1 MSDFIAH
8 VKAELDTSEAEKK
21 LSNLTGKNYKV
32 NINTSDSAKSVDN
45 VNQSLQNTQKSANN
59 LGNALKKPFQIGSSA
74 ALAAKGMQLIN
85 TAAKNA
91 TDALKDY
98 DSAVKNL
105 RMATNESYDAV
116 SKMVVGYNEMG
127 KALGAT
133 TKEVTSSADAWL
145 RQGKTAE
152 ETNTLI
158 KDSMMLSKI
167 GQIDSASATEYL
179 TSAMKG
185 YGVEVQNVQGIVD
198 KLCAVDLVSA
208 TDAAGLAEAMSRTAV
223 TADMAGVSMDR
234 LLGYL
239 ATVGEATQKSMSS
252 IGESFKTIFTR
263 MSDIK
268 SDKLELIDE
277 DGTKE
282 TLSDVELTLKNV
294 GIDLRETVNEYN
306 NYGDVLDNLASKW
319 DSLSEV
325 QQNALAKAFA
335 GTRQQEN
342 FRVLMENYDVA
353 RQYMETAANSAGTA
367 EEKFGA
373 YLDSIEAKTK
383 TLQASFE
390 SLAVNSFSPE
400 IFGDIIDA
408 STAVIEFLDKT
419 NLLKGS
425 LAGLATAGAIKGF
438 TTIATGIK
446 NASIQMNNFNTA
458 LKMAKSTNLA
468 TDEFQKLTALTQN
481 LSQSQ
486 LKAVVSCKALS
497 TEQRTA
503 ILMSTGMSQ
512 AEAQAALASMGLA
525 TAEGSAT
532 AATFSLSGAF
542 KGLWATLI
550 ANPMIL
556 VIAGVT
562 AAVSAYSS
570 YKQKIEEAR
579 QAQLEAGNSAIE
591 SADNI
596 RKLYA
601 AYDEASTAYAN
612 NSGSKEDLESATE
625 SLLSALG
632 VEQSQIEA
640 LKEEYGSLD
649 EAINQ
654 VTYDSLKENLSDMT
668 AGYKAAQ
675 EEMMQ
680 AAADSMGFFS
690 GSDITVSTHGT
701 GKKFAEV
708 LQAAGY
714 LEKNLPKWSTSLS
727 TGINDYGSIDDL
739 IAGYQKLIEMR
750 DTLEQGVT
758 DGLYTRDELS
768 SSDVYGDINDKINA
782 VKSQYEDVLD
792 YVQKINETAAQL
804 QFMDTI
810 KESGMPKTAKEFDQL
825 KESMIKTA
833 EESGNFVGSQ
843 QDIEDAVTNTLA
855 SIPELE
861 EFYNAT
867 ADAATDASDI
877 VALANERITESVEN
891 ASDSA
896 TKLIEG
902 ISNVTDILN
911 GQQNGKSISIASFN
925 SDDMRDYQSALEYVN
940 GTMQLN
946 SEKVKEIAQAKADEQ
961 VAINN
966 TNKALEQA
974 KYLEN
979 AKQIE
984 QYRQKLRDAN
994 FAEGESQQ
1002 SVQASIDALLAE
1014 NSAIADTCKQY
1025 DLLSTS
1031 IQEAVG
1037 AYQNWLNAQSGS
1049 DYGDMASDAV
1059 SAIQRIRDTYDSNSD
1074 VYGDF
1079 GSKKFEA
1086 AIDFIVPDS
1095 VDGDD
1100 LSAIE
1105 SYMSDFKQ
1113 YLKFDDNGAVDGLD
1127 IDKFLENS
1135 VNAGLMKYSEDDGF
1149 QVLGGKK
1156 MEDFAEGLNM
1166 SSGMVQAFFDELQL
1180 KGADFD
1186 WGDEAVKTIG
1196 DLAVEANEAAESL
1209 RQVDGN
1215 SNLKIK
1221 MDVSDLSTTEE
1232 QISALDATIAEMD
1245 AVKARPDVDASSIE
1259 NANSVIQY
1267 CLTQKQLLSQPDVMR
1282 VDTSQVEGEISNAI
1296 SLLQQFQ
1303 TATNDLEIK
1312 QKVGAD
1318 TTEAESKVNSLASE
1332 IEGISPDIKAKLDI
1346 DSTSVDS
1353 IKSSIAGLSAE
1364 TINVKANVDAS
1375 AIEGYNPDSKKCDV
1389 IYDPKTDALPES
1401 FDAINRDVNYVP
1413 HTGSL
1418 PESFTT
1424 LTRYVNYVKTGA
1436 VDVNGTAHV
1445 SGTAKAGGDWGTAP
1459 GGKTLVGELGR
1470 EIVVDPHTGRWYT
1483 VGDNGAEFRD
1493 IPAGAIVFNHVQ
1505 SESLLEN
1512 GYVAGRAAALVRG
1525 TALVTGGYKPY
1536 KPSSSPS
1543 TKKSSSKSSSSS
1555 GGSSSSRSSSRSSS
1569 GSSSSKSSSSSSSSS
1584 SEKDF
1589 EETFDWIEIA
1599 IKRISEAID
1608 RVKVKAESAFKT
1620 LAKRNSAAADEISL
1634 ITQQINTQ
1642 NQAYTRYMQQANSV
1656 GLSSDW
1662 MDKVKNGT
1670 IDISTITDEDLSD
1683 KIKDFQDF
1691 YEKAIEAKDA
1701 VADLHEEIAK
1711 LYQDRF
1717 ENISNKYEGDL
1728 ALLEHLSNTY
1738 KTGMDVLQ
1746 AEGYKGSKVYYTA
1759 LQKAEQESI
1768 ATLKEELKSLISAY
1782 SEAMASGE
1790 IESGSSAWYDMQKAI
1805 NGVKESIQDAELSL
1819 LQYQKSM
1826 RELDWEYF
1834 DYMENRIS
1842 NITDEADFLI
1852 DLMANGKLFD
1862 DKGQMT
1868 DTGMATMGLHG
1879 QNYNV
1884 DMAQA
1889 DQYAKAIK
1897 ELNAEIAKDPYNT
1910 DLIERRQELL
1920 ELQRKSILAAEDEKQ
1935 AMIDLVKD
1943 GIEAQLD
1950 SLKDLIDAYTDSLDS
1965 AKDLYD
1971 YQKKVKEQSDEI
1983 ASLQK
1988 QLSAYAGD
1996 NSEETKATIQKIQVD
2011 LSKAMEELQETEYD
2025 RYITDQKKLL
2035 DDLYNEYELSLN
2047 ARLDNVDAFLS
2058 DMIDS
2063 INANSSSISDTIQQ
2077 ECANVGYTLSET
2089 MNSIWTNDGGAFTV
2103 ISKYGDRFLTQNTS
2117 TLNAILGIK
2126 AYTDALIA
2134 KADAE
2139 AKAKA
2144 EATKKQTEA
2153 SKPASQPSKPSNN
2166 TPSTPSKPART
2177 DKDYY
2182 GVALAIWNGNY
2193 GWGTGNTRV
2202 SRLQAKGFDANRVQ
2216 SIVNQMGREGYVR
2229 SGAWVGRYQGIR
2241 DLSPYHYNKYAVGLK
2256 NAPKAETAWVNE
2268 LGNESIVKPSENAI
2282 VTHIAKGD
2290 SVLTADATRNIW
2302 DMASDP
2308 SDFISNQMLNAMP
2321 ASENIGFNV
2330 TNHTL
2335 ENMNINLPSVYN
2347 YEEFANRLVRD
2358 NKFRDFVA
2366 YMPSK
2371 RYSKTNHGS
2380 NRNGGHLAV
2389 HSGIAKT
2396 HPKW

>member
-21 LSNLTGKNYKV
+21 LNNLTGKNYKV
-32 NINTSDSAKSVDN
+32 NINTGDSAKSVDN
-45 VNQSLQNTQKSANN
+45 VNQSLQNTQRSANN
-59 LGNALKKPFQIGSSA
+59 LGNALKKPFQVGSSA
-74 ALAAKGMQLIN
+74 ALAAKGIQLIN
-85 TAAKNA
+85 TAARNA
-91 TDALKDY
+91 TDAIKDV
-98 DSAVKNL
+98 DSAITDL
-105 RMATNESYDAV
+105 RMATNESYDTV
-116 SKMVVGYNEMG
+116 SKMVSGYNDMG

-145 RQGKTAE
+145 RQGKTAQ

-306 NYGDVLDNLASKW
+306 DYGDVLDNLASKW

-400 IFGDIIDA
+400 MFGDIVDA
-408 STAVIEFLDKT
+408 SSALIEFLDKT

-425 LAGLATAGAIKGF
+425 LAGLATAGAIRGF

-446 NASIQMNNFNTA
+446 NASIQMNNFNAA

-468 TDEFQKLTALTQN
+468 TDEFQKLTTLTQN

-486 LKAVVSCKALS
+486 LKAVVSCKTLS

-542 KGLWATLI
+542 KGLWATLM
-550 ANPMIL
+550 ANPLIL

-570 YKQKIEEAR
+570 YKQKVEEAR

-591 SADNI
+591 SADNV
-596 RKLYA
+596 RKLYT
-601 AYDEASTAYAN
+601 AYNEANTAYAN
-612 NSGSKEDLESATE
+612 NSGSKADLESATE

-632 VEQSQIEA
+632 VEQSQIES

-654 VTYDSLKENLSDMT
+654 VTYDSLKDNLSDMT

-810 KESGMPKTAKEFDQL
+810 KESGMPKTAKEFDRL

-891 ASDSA
+891 AADST

-902 ISNVTDILN
+902 ISNVTDIIN

-946 SEKVKEIAQAKADEQ
+946 AERVKEIAQAKADEQ

-1037 AYQNWLNAQSGS
+1037 SYQNWLNAQSGS
-1049 DYGDMASDAV
+1049 DYGDMANDAV

-1074 VYGDF
+1074 IFGDF

-1113 YLKFDDNGAVDGLD
+1113 YLKFDDNGAVDGLN

-1512 GYVAGRAAALVRG
+1512 GYVAGRAAALVSG

-1555 GGSSSSRSSSRSSS
+1555 SGSSSSRSSSRSSNR
-1569 GSSSSKSSSSSSSSS
+1569 SSSSKSSSSSSSSS

-1608 RVKVKAESAFKT
+1608 RVKVKAESTFKT
-1620 LAKRNSAAADEISL
+1620 LTKRNSAAADEISL

-1805 NGVKESIQDAELSL
+1805 NDVKESIQDAELSL
-1819 LQYQKSM
+1819 LQYQKTM

-1834 DYMENRIS
+1834 DYMEDRIS

-2089 MNSIWTNDGGAFTV
+2089 MSSIWTNDGGAFTV
-2103 ISKYGDRFLTQNTS
+2103 ISKYGDQFLTQNTS

-2241 DLSPYHYNKYAVGLK
+2241 DLSPYHYNRYAVGLK
-2256 NAPKAETAWVNE
+2256 NAPKAENAWVNE
-2268 LGNESIVKPSENAI
+2268 LGSESIVKPSENAI

-2308 SDFISNQMLNAMP
+2308 SDFISKNLFSNGILSGIEP
-2321 ASENIGFNV
+2321 YVNV
-2330 TNHTL
+2330 DNSKI
-2335 ENMNINLPSVYN
+2335 EKVEFILPNVQN
-2347 YEEFANRLVRD
+2347 YEDIMNRAKKDQKFEGMIQAMTVRRLTGGSALAHH
-2358 NKFRDFVA
+2358 K
-2366 YMPSK
+2366 
-2371 RYSKTNHGS
+2371 YS
-2380 NRNGGHLAV
+2380 
-2389 HSGIAKT
+2389 
-2396 HPKW
+2396 W

>member
-21 LSNLTGKNYKV
+21 LNNLTGKNYKV
-32 NINTSDSAKSVDN
+32 NINTGDSAKSVDN
-45 VNQSLQNTQKSANN
+45 VNQSLQNTQRSANN
-59 LGNALKKPFQIGSSA
+59 LGNALKKPFQVGSSA
-74 ALAAKGMQLIN
+74 ALAAKGIQLIN
-85 TAAKNA
+85 TAARNA
-91 TDALKDY
+91 TDAIKDV
-98 DSAVKNL
+98 DSAITDL
-105 RMATNESYDAV
+105 RMATNESYDTV
-116 SKMVVGYNEMG
+116 SKMVSGYNDMG

-145 RQGKTAE
+145 RQGKTAQ

-306 NYGDVLDNLASKW
+306 DYGDVLDNLASKW

-400 IFGDIIDA
+400 MFGDIVDA
-408 STAVIEFLDKT
+408 SSALIEFLDKT

-425 LAGLATAGAIKGF
+425 LAGLATAGAIRGF

-446 NASIQMNNFNTA
+446 NASIQMNNFNAA

-468 TDEFQKLTALTQN
+468 TDEFQKLTTLTQN

-542 KGLWATLI
+542 KGLWATLM
-550 ANPMIL
+550 ANPLIL

-570 YKQKIEEAR
+570 YKQKVEEAR

-591 SADNI
+591 SADNV
-596 RKLYA
+596 RKLYT
-601 AYDEASTAYAN
+601 AYNEANTAYAN
-612 NSGSKEDLESATE
+612 NSGSKADLESATE

-632 VEQSQIEA
+632 VEQSQIES

-654 VTYDSLKENLSDMT
+654 VTYDSLKDNLSDMT

-690 GSDITVSTHGT
+690 GSDITVSTHGE

-714 LEKNLPKWSTSLS
+714 LEKNLPKWSTSLY

-739 IAGYQKLIEMR
+739 IAGYEKLIEMR
-750 DTLEQGVT
+750 DTLEKGVT
-758 DGLYTRDELS
+758 DGLFTRDELTNS
-768 SSDVYGDINDKINA
+768 GVYGDINDKINA

-792 YVQKINETAAQL
+792 YIKQINETAAQL

-810 KESGMPKTAKEFDQL
+810 KETGMPKTAKEFDQL
-825 KESMIKTA
+825 KASMKKTA
-833 EESGNFVGSQ
+833 KESGNFVGSQ
-843 QDIEDAVTNTLA
+843 QDIEDAITNTLA
-855 SIPELE
+855 SVPELE
-861 EFYNAT
+861 DFYNAS

-877 VALANERITESVEN
+877 ITLANERITESAEN

-911 GQQNGKSISIASFN
+911 SQQNGKSISIADFN
-925 SDDMRDYQSALEYVN
+925 SDELKDYQSALEYVN

-1037 AYQNWLNAQSGS
+1037 SYQNWLNAQNGS
-1049 DYGDMASDAV
+1049 DYGDMANDAV

-1074 VYGDF
+1074 VFGDF

-1113 YLKFDDNGAVDGLD
+1113 YLKFDDNGAVDGLN

-1512 GYVAGRAAALVRG
+1512 GYVAGRAAALVSG

-1555 GGSSSSRSSSRSSS
+1555 SGSSSSRSSS

-1711 LYQDRF
+1711 LYQDKF
-1717 ENISNKYEGDL
+1717 DNTTNKYEGDL

-1738 KTGMDVLQ
+1738 NKGLDVLQ
-1746 AEGYKGSKVYYTA
+1746 AKGYKSSKVYYKA
-1759 LQKAEQESI
+1759 LEQAETESI
-1768 ATLKEELKSLISAY
+1768 SILKSELKAQIEAY
-1782 SEAMASGE
+1782 SEAMNSGE
-1790 IESGSSAWYDMQKAI
+1790 IEKGSSAWYDMQKAI
-1805 NGVKESIQDAELSL
+1805 NSTKESIQDAELSL
-1819 LQYQKSM
+1819 LQYEKTM

-1834 DYMENRIS
+1834 DYMEDRIS

-1950 SLKDLIDAYTDSLDS
+1950 SLKDLMDAYTDSLDS

-2011 LSKAMEELQETEYD
+2011 LSKAMEELQETEYEQ
-2025 RYITDQKKLL
+2025 YISDQKKLL
-2035 DDLYNEYELSLN
+2035 DELYTEYETILN
-2047 ARLDNVDAFLS
+2047 ARLDDVDALIS
-2058 DMIDS
+2058 DMIDT
-2063 INANSSSISDTIQQ
+2063 INANSSSIGDTIQQ
-2077 ECANVGYTLSET
+2077 ECANVGYTLTES
-2089 MNSIWTNDGGAFTV
+2089 MNSIWTNEGGAFTV
-2103 ISKYGDRFLTQNTS
+2103 ISKYGEQFLSQNTS

-2139 AKAKA
+2139 AKAKE

-2216 SIVNQMGREGYVR
+2216 SIVNQMGREGYVH

-2256 NAPKAETAWVNE
+2256 NAPKAENAWVNE
-2268 LGNESIVKPSENAI
+2268 LGSESIVKPSENAI

-2290 SVLTADATRNIW
+2290 SVLDAEATRNIW

-2308 SDFISNQMLNAMP
+2308 SEFINSHMLDAVPISEKVGFNISNHN
-2321 ASENIGFNV
+2321 
-2330 TNHTL
+2330 L
-2335 ENMNINLPSVYN
+2335 ENMNINLPNVMN
-2347 YEEFANRLVRD
+2347 YEDFANRLVRD
-2358 NKFRDFVA
+2358 KKFRDFVS

-2371 RYSKTNHGS
+2371 RYGTTSQGSLIIRSGLAKTN
-2380 NRNGGHLAV
+2380 
-2389 HSGIAKT
+2389 
-2396 HPKW
+2396 PKW

>member
-1 MSDFIAH
+1 MTAMDF
-8 VKAELDTSEAEKK
+8 SE
-21 LSNLTGKNYKV
+21 
-32 NINTSDSAKSVDN
+32 
-45 VNQSLQNTQKSANN
+45 
-59 LGNALKKPFQIGSSA
+59 IGSSLSQFSAEAIAAGASMASLSAEQTAA
-74 ALAAKGMQLIN
+74 ALAAAGYSSIE
-85 TAAKNA
+85 TAAAMATAGYDAATVAAALSTQGLTTEQIAGAMSATQFTASQIAAALAAQGVGESAIIAALEATGLSSAEAAAAVTAGTMAAANGTAAVATAGLAASLKAAAAGLATFLLTNPVGWAILAAGAIFGVVKVVDALTESFDEACDKASEARSTYETALNDVKDVESKQDSLRSKVEELATEHGVTFTDEDTIQDIINKLKELNLSA
-91 TDALKDY
+91 TDAQSLSALETTNAQLSSQLAIKQKIAEY
-98 DSAVKNL
+98 DQQEAAKAANNVLNKN
-105 RMATNESYDAV
+105 RTWGTGEYDVDMYSGTSYE
-116 SKMVVGYNEMG
+116 KMQSGTIV
-127 KALGAT
+127 
-133 TKEVTSSADAWL
+133 D
-145 RQGKTAE
+145 
-152 ETNTLI
+152 ET
-158 KDSMMLSKI
+158 LSKRERLTSVE
-167 GQIDSASATEYL
+167 QQLTDYYKQQQDLIDSGQDKTSKWYQSATEYEKVTGNIKDLEKERDSL
-179 TSAMKG
+179 T
-185 YGVEVQNVQGIVD
+185 
-198 KLCAVDLVSA
+198 
-208 TDAAGLAEAMSRTAV
+208 
-223 TADMAGVSMDR
+223 
-234 LLGYL
+234 
-239 ATVGEATQKSMSS
+239 
-252 IGESFKTIFTR
+252 
-263 MSDIK
+263 SDIK
-268 SDKLELIDE
+268 
-277 DGTKE
+277 
-282 TLSDVELTLKNV
+282 
-294 GIDLRETVNEYN
+294 
-306 NYGDVLDNLASKW
+306 DNLS
-319 DSLSEV
+319 
-325 QQNALAKAFA
+325 
-335 GTRQQEN
+335 
-342 FRVLMENYDVA
+342 
-353 RQYMETAANSAGTA
+353 
-367 EEKFGA
+367 
-373 YLDSIEAKTK
+373 
-383 TLQASFE
+383 
-390 SLAVNSFSPE
+390 
-400 IFGDIIDA
+400 
-408 STAVIEFLDKT
+408 VI
-419 NLLKGS
+419 S
-425 LAGLATAGAIKGF
+425 
-438 TTIATGIK
+438 
-446 NASIQMNNFNTA
+446 
-458 LKMAKSTNLA
+458 
-468 TDEFQKLTALTQN
+468 
-481 LSQSQ
+481 
-486 LKAVVSCKALS
+486 
-497 TEQRTA
+497 
-503 ILMSTGMSQ
+503 
-512 AEAQAALASMGLA
+512 
-525 TAEGSAT
+525 
-532 AATFSLSGAF
+532 
-542 KGLWATLI
+542 
-550 ANPMIL
+550 
-556 VIAGVT
+556 
-562 AAVSAYSS
+562 
-570 YKQKIEEAR
+570 
-579 QAQLEAGNSAIE
+579 
-591 SADNI
+591 DN
-596 RKLYA
+596 
-601 AYDEASTAYAN
+601 
-612 NSGSKEDLESATE
+612 
-625 SLLSALG
+625 
-632 VEQSQIEA
+632 
-640 LKEEYGSLD
+640 
-649 EAINQ
+649 
-654 VTYDSLKENLSDMT
+654 YDSLLNENGEALPGFEEEKEKIDSLYDSVLDASDANQQLS
-668 AGYKAAQ
+668 
-675 EEMMQ
+675 ESESE
-680 AAADSMGFFS
+680 AADSAKKV
-690 GSDITVSTHGT
+690 SDIYS
-701 GKKFAEV
+701 
-708 LQAAGY
+708 QA
-714 LEKNLPKWSTSLS
+714 S
-727 TGINDYGSIDDL
+727 
-739 IAGYQKLIEMR
+739 
-750 DTLEQGVT
+750 
-758 DGLYTRDELS
+758 
-768 SSDVYGDINDKINA
+768 
-782 VKSQYEDVLD
+782 
-792 YVQKINETAAQL
+792 
-804 QFMDTI
+804 
-810 KESGMPKTAKEFDQL
+810 
-825 KESMIKTA
+825 
-833 EESGNFVGSQ
+833 
-843 QDIEDAVTNTLA
+843 A
-855 SIPELE
+855 SITQ
-861 EFYNAT
+861 T
-867 ADAATDASDI
+867 ADAAMTASQ
-877 VALANERITESVEN
+877 T
-891 ASDSA
+891 
-896 TKLIEG
+896 LISG
-902 ISNVTDILN
+902 ISAAQEAIA
-911 GQQNGKSISIASFN
+911 GQQNGKSISLADFN
-925 SDDMRDYQSALEYVN
+925 SDELKDYQGALEYVN

-946 SEKVKEIAQAKADEQ
+946 AEKVREIAKAKADEQ

-966 TNKALEQA
+966 SNKALEQA

-979 AKQIE
+979 AKEIE
-984 QYRQKLRDAN
+984 QLRASLASASDSEKASIQ
-994 FAEGESQQ
+994 E
-1002 SVQASIDALLAE
+1002 SIDALLAE

-1037 AYQNWLNAQSGS
+1037 SYQNWLNAQGGS
-1049 DYGDMASDAV
+1049 DYGDMANDAV

-1074 VYGDF
+1074 VFGDF

-1113 YLKFDDNGAVDGLD
+1113 YLKFDDNGAVDGLN

-1512 GYVAGRAAALVRG
+1512 GYVAGRAAALVSG

-1555 GGSSSSRSSSRSSS
+1555 SGSSSSRSSSRSSS

-1711 LYQDRF
+1711 LYADRF
-1717 ENISNKYEGDL
+1717 SNISTDFDNQL
-1728 ALLEHLSNTY
+1728 ALVQHLTDTYNTGLDTLEAKGL
-1738 KTGMDVLQ
+1738 
-1746 AEGYKGSKVYYTA
+1746 KGSKVYYQA
-1759 LQKAEQESI
+1759 LQKAEKENQAILQKELVDLTESFNQ
-1768 ATLKEELKSLISAY
+1768 
-1782 SEAMASGE
+1782 AMASGE
-1790 IESGSSAWYDMQKAI
+1790 IEKGSEQWYEMQKSI
-1805 NGVKESIQDAELSL
+1805 NDVKEAIDESNLSL
-1819 LQYQKSM
+1819 LEYQKTM

-1834 DYMENRIS
+1834 DYMEDRIS

-1868 DTGMATMGLHG
+1868 DTGMAAMGLHG

-2103 ISKYGDRFLTQNTS
+2103 ISKYGDQFLTQNTS

-2256 NAPKAETAWVNE
+2256 NAPKAENAWVNE
-2268 LGNESIVKPSENAI
+2268 LGSESIVKPSENAI

-2308 SDFISNQMLNAMP
+2308 SGFISGNLFNNGILSGLEPYMRVNNN
-2321 ASENIGFNV
+2321 SIGEVTFNLPNV
-2330 TNHTL
+2330 T
-2335 ENMNINLPSVYN
+2335 N
-2347 YEEFANRLVRD
+2347 YEEFMNRAKKDEKFEDMIQAMTIGVVAGKSTLAK
-2358 NKFRDFVA
+2358 NK
-2366 YMPSK
+2366 Y
-2371 RYSKTNHGS
+2371 
-2380 NRNGGHLAV
+2380 
-2389 HSGIAKT
+2389 
-2396 HPKW
+2396 KW

>member
-98 DSAVKNL
+98 DSAVKDL

-116 SKMVVGYNEMG
+116 SKMVAGYNEMG

-133 TKEVTSSADAWL
+133 TTEITSSADAWL

-179 TSAMKG
+179 TASMKG

-239 ATVGEATQKSMSS
+239 ATVGETTQKSMSS

-353 RQYMETAANSAGTA
+353 RQYMETSANSAGTA

-408 STAVIEFLDKT
+408 STAVMEFLDKT

-468 TDEFQKLTALTQN
+468 TDEIQKLTALTQN

-542 KGLWATLI
+542 KGLWATLM

-690 GSDITVSTHGT
+690 GSDITVPTHGT

-739 IAGYQKLIEMR
+739 IDGYQKLIEMR

-768 SSDVYGDINDKINA
+768 SSDVYGDINNKINA

-810 KESGMPKTAKEFDQL
+810 KESGMPETAKEFDQL
-825 KESMIKTA
+825 KKSMIKTA

-867 ADAATDASDI
+867 SDAATDASDI

-891 ASDSA
+891 AADSA

-902 ISNVTDILN
+902 ISNVTDIIN

-1025 DLLSTS
+1025 DLLSSS

-1037 AYQNWLNAQSGS
+1037 SYQNWLNAQSGS
-1049 DYGDMASDAV
+1049 DYGDMANDAV

-1074 VYGDF
+1074 VFGDF

-1113 YLKFDDNGAVDGLD
+1113 YLKFDDNGAVDGLN

-1156 MEDFAEGLNM
+1156 MEDFAKGLNM

-1512 GYVAGRAAALVRG
+1512 GYVAGRAAALVSG

-1555 GGSSSSRSSSRSSS
+1555 SGSSSSRSSSRSSS

-1620 LAKRNSAAADEISL
+1620 LTKRNSAAADEISL

-1701 VADLHEEIAK
+1701 VAYLHEEIAK

-1746 AEGYKGSKVYYTA
+1746 VEGYKGSKVYYTA

-1768 ATLKEELKSLISAY
+1768 TTLKEELKSLISAY

-1819 LQYQKSM
+1819 LQYEKSM

-1834 DYMENRIS
+1834 DYMEDRIS

-1950 SLKDLIDAYTDSLDS
+1950 SLKDLMDAYTDSLDS

-2077 ECANVGYTLSET
+2077 ECANVGYTLSEA

-2103 ISKYGDRFLTQNTS
+2103 ISKYGDQFLTQNTS

-2166 TPSTPSKPART
+2166 TPSAPSKPART

-2202 SRLQAKGFDANRVQ
+2202 SRLKAKGFDANRVQ
-2216 SIVNQMGREGYVR
+2216 NIVNQMGREGYVH

-2256 NAPKAETAWVNE
+2256 NAPKAENAWVNE
-2268 LGNESIVKPSENAI
+2268 LGSESIVKPSENAI

-2308 SDFISNQMLNAMP
+2308 SDFISKNLFSNGILSGIEP
-2321 ASENIGFNV
+2321 YVNV
-2330 TNHTL
+2330 DNSKI
-2335 ENMNINLPSVYN
+2335 EKVEFILPNVQN
-2347 YEEFANRLVRD
+2347 YEDIMNRAKKDRKFEGMIQAMTVRRLTGGSALAHH
-2358 NKFRDFVA
+2358 K
-2366 YMPSK
+2366 
-2371 RYSKTNHGS
+2371 YS
-2380 NRNGGHLAV
+2380 
-2389 HSGIAKT
+2389 
-2396 HPKW
+2396 W

>member
-1 MSDFIAH
+1 MFTTI
-8 VKAELDTSEAEKK
+8 DTQ
-21 LSNLTGKNYKV
+21 LTGITNKVGVFGKSLNNIFRDFQSGQGFKNSLFGKGMTSNDIGYITDFMKQIEAGV
-32 NINTSDSAKSVDN
+32 PTGQAWAATMKNASVAGKQMAVQVKSGAVSLEQLQTSANTSKAAMIGLRVATVALNMALSMGIAFAIQAAVTG
-45 VNQSLQNTQKSANN
+45 LNN
-59 LGNALKKPFQIGSSA
+59 FVH
-74 ALAAKGMQLIN
+74 
-85 TAAKNA
+85 AAKNA
-91 TDALKDY
+91 SEAADDLSQKSREHITELEDEKNSIEELIQKYVELKNSDTQDSSTRSEIAEIQSSITSLVGEQAGNLDLVNGKLDTELGKLKDIQSQIAKDNLQDAVANY
-98 DSAVKNL
+98 KNAKESSKSAIGEDSYLMFDGYAYTGKREKNLEKILEDAGYGGNVQSGGIFGNTLFVMDEFDNDYKKLENAAEKAKYLKGMIDTIENSGENYADSSLYAGLKDQYNAYMEYVDNQHEAASKLLEFAADYLQYDDKLSAMTVDSADSLEKYRDTMVDSIMDLPQLEAAIADGSIDKDFVQSYVDTWLSTIDKYSDYYNEL
-105 RMATNESYDAV
+105 ENES
-116 SKMVVGYNEMG
+116 S
-127 KALGAT
+127 
-133 TKEVTSSADAWL
+133 
-145 RQGKTAE
+145 
-152 ETNTLI
+152 
-158 KDSMMLSKI
+158 
-167 GQIDSASATEYL
+167 
-179 TSAMKG
+179 
-185 YGVEVQNVQGIVD
+185 
-198 KLCAVDLVSA
+198 
-208 TDAAGLAEAMSRTAV
+208 
-223 TADMAGVSMDR
+223 
-234 LLGYL
+234 
-239 ATVGEATQKSMSS
+239 
-252 IGESFKTIFTR
+252 
-263 MSDIK
+263 
-268 SDKLELIDE
+268 
-277 DGTKE
+277 
-282 TLSDVELTLKNV
+282 
-294 GIDLRETVNEYN
+294 
-306 NYGDVLDNLASKW
+306 
-319 DSLSEV
+319 
-325 QQNALAKAFA
+325 
-335 GTRQQEN
+335 
-342 FRVLMENYDVA
+342 
-353 RQYMETAANSAGTA
+353 TAA
-367 EEKFGA
+367 
-373 YLDSIEAKTK
+373 SI
-383 TLQASFE
+383 
-390 SLAVNSFSPE
+390 
-400 IFGDIIDA
+400 
-408 STAVIEFLDKT
+408 
-419 NLLKGS
+419 
-425 LAGLATAGAIKGF
+425 
-438 TTIATGIK
+438 
-446 NASIQMNNFNTA
+446 
-458 LKMAKSTNLA
+458 
-468 TDEFQKLTALTQN
+468 
-481 LSQSQ
+481 
-486 LKAVVSCKALS
+486 
-497 TEQRTA
+497 
-503 ILMSTGMSQ
+503 
-512 AEAQAALASMGLA
+512 
-525 TAEGSAT
+525 
-532 AATFSLSGAF
+532 
-542 KGLWATLI
+542 
-550 ANPMIL
+550 
-556 VIAGVT
+556 
-562 AAVSAYSS
+562 
-570 YKQKIEEAR
+570 IEEA
-579 QAQLEAGNSAIE
+579 NS
-591 SADNI
+591 
-596 RKLYA
+596 
-601 AYDEASTAYAN
+601 
-612 NSGSKEDLESATE
+612 
-625 SLLSALG
+625 
-632 VEQSQIEA
+632 
-640 LKEEYGSLD
+640 
-649 EAINQ
+649 
-654 VTYDSLKENLSDMT
+654 
-668 AGYKAAQ
+668 
-675 EEMMQ
+675 
-680 AAADSMGFFS
+680 
-690 GSDITVSTHGT
+690 
-701 GKKFAEV
+701 
-708 LQAAGY
+708 
-714 LEKNLPKWSTSLS
+714 
-727 TGINDYGSIDDL
+727 
-739 IAGYQKLIEMR
+739 
-750 DTLEQGVT
+750 
-758 DGLYTRDELS
+758 
-768 SSDVYGDINDKINA
+768 
-782 VKSQYEDVLD
+782 
-792 YVQKINETAAQL
+792 
-804 QFMDTI
+804 
-810 KESGMPKTAKEFDQL
+810 
-825 KESMIKTA
+825 
-833 EESGNFVGSQ
+833 
-843 QDIEDAVTNTLA
+843 
-855 SIPELE
+855 
-861 EFYNAT
+861 
-867 ADAATDASDI
+867 
-877 VALANERITESVEN
+877 RITESITQ
-891 ASDSA
+891 ASETTTNLISGITSA
-896 TKLIEG
+896 QSALSGQK
-902 ISNVTDILN
+902 N
-911 GQQNGKSISIASFN
+911 GQSISIADFN
-925 SDDMRDYQSALEYVN
+925 SDELKDYQSALEYVN

-1002 SVQASIDALLAE
+1002 SVQASIDALLTE

-1113 YLKFDDNGAVDGLD
+1113 YLKFDDNGTVDGLD

-1186 WGDEAVKTIG
+1186 WGDEAVKTMG

-1209 RQVDGN
+1209 RSVDQFKD
-1215 SNLKIK
+1215 LKIK
-1221 MDVSDLSTTEE
+1221 TDVSDLSTTEE
-1232 QISALDATIAEMD
+1232 QVSALDATIAEMEK
-1245 AVKARPDVDASSIE
+1245 VKSINLDDSSVE

-1267 CLTQKQLLSQPDVMR
+1267 CLSQKQLLTQPDVMR
-1282 VDTSQVEGEISNAI
+1282 VDTSQVEGDIGKAL
-1296 SLLQQFQ
+1296 SLLQEFQ
-1303 TATNDLEIK
+1303 NAQNDLEIK
-1312 QKVGAD
+1312 AAVGAD
-1318 TTEAESKVNSLASE
+1318 TSEAESKVNSLAEE
-1332 IEGISPDIKAKLDI
+1332 IQGMSSTYISCGLEI
-1346 DSTSVDS
+1346 DTTSVES
-1353 IKSSIAGLSAE
+1353 IQSSIPELTAEMIVNAGVDDSA
-1364 TINVKANVDAS
+1364 VA
-1375 AIEGYNPDSKKCDV
+1375 GYNPDSKTCDV

-1413 HTGSL
+1413 HTGNL

-1512 GYVAGRAAALVRG
+1512 GYVAGRAAALVSG

-1555 GGSSSSRSSSRSSS
+1555 SGSSSSRSSS

-1711 LYQDRF
+1711 LYADRF
-1717 ENISNKYEGDL
+1717 SNISTDFDNQL
-1728 ALLEHLSNTY
+1728 ALVQHLTDTYNTGLDTLEAKGL
-1738 KTGMDVLQ
+1738 
-1746 AEGYKGSKVYYTA
+1746 KGSKVYYQA
-1759 LQKAEQESI
+1759 LQKAEKENQAILQKELVDLTESFNQ
-1768 ATLKEELKSLISAY
+1768 
-1782 SEAMASGE
+1782 AMASGE
-1790 IESGSSAWYDMQKAI
+1790 IEKGSEQWYEMQKSI
-1805 NGVKESIQDAELSL
+1805 NDVKEAIDESNLSL
-1819 LQYQKSM
+1819 LEYQKTM

-1834 DYMENRIS
+1834 DYMEDRIS

-2103 ISKYGDRFLTQNTS
+2103 ISKYGDQFLTQNTS

-2256 NAPKAETAWVNE
+2256 NAAKAENAWVNE
-2268 LGNESIVKPSENAI
+2268 LGSESIVKPSENAI

-2308 SDFISNQMLNAMP
+2308 SGFISGNLFNNGILSGLEPYMRVNNN
-2321 ASENIGFNV
+2321 SIGEVTFNLPNV
-2330 TNHTL
+2330 T
-2335 ENMNINLPSVYN
+2335 N
-2347 YEEFANRLVRD
+2347 YEEFMNRAKKDEKFEDMIQAMTIGIVAGKSTLAK
-2358 NKFRDFVA
+2358 NK
-2366 YMPSK
+2366 Y
-2371 RYSKTNHGS
+2371 
-2380 NRNGGHLAV
+2380 
-2389 HSGIAKT
+2389 
-2396 HPKW
+2396 KW

>member
-1 MSDFIAH
+1 MTAMDF
-8 VKAELDTSEAEKK
+8 S
-21 LSNLTGKNYKV
+21 
-32 NINTSDSAKSVDN
+32 
-45 VNQSLQNTQKSANN
+45 
-59 LGNALKKPFQIGSSA
+59 QIGSSLSQFSAEAIAAGASMASLSAEQTAA
-74 ALAAKGMQLIN
+74 ALAAAGYSSIE
-85 TAAKNA
+85 TAAAMATAGYDAATVAAALSTQGLTTEQIAGAMSATQFTASQIAAALAAQGVGESAIIAALEATGLSSAEAAAAVTAGTMAAANGTAAVATAGLAASLKAAAAGLATFLLTNPVGWAILAAGAIFGVVKVVDALTESFDEACDKASEARSTYETALNDVKDVESKQDSLRSKVEELATEHGVTFTDEDTIQDIINKLKELNLSA
-91 TDALKDY
+91 TDAQSLSALETTNAQLSSQLAIKQKIAEY
-98 DSAVKNL
+98 DQQEAAKAANNVLNKN
-105 RMATNESYDAV
+105 RTWGTGEYDVDMYSGTSYE
-116 SKMVVGYNEMG
+116 KMQSGTIV
-127 KALGAT
+127 
-133 TKEVTSSADAWL
+133 D
-145 RQGKTAE
+145 
-152 ETNTLI
+152 ET
-158 KDSMMLSKI
+158 LSKRERLTSVE
-167 GQIDSASATEYL
+167 QQLTDYYKQQQDLIDSGQDKTSKLYQSATEYEKVTGNIKDLEKERDSL
-179 TSAMKG
+179 T
-185 YGVEVQNVQGIVD
+185 
-198 KLCAVDLVSA
+198 
-208 TDAAGLAEAMSRTAV
+208 
-223 TADMAGVSMDR
+223 
-234 LLGYL
+234 
-239 ATVGEATQKSMSS
+239 
-252 IGESFKTIFTR
+252 
-263 MSDIK
+263 SDIK
-268 SDKLELIDE
+268 
-277 DGTKE
+277 
-282 TLSDVELTLKNV
+282 
-294 GIDLRETVNEYN
+294 
-306 NYGDVLDNLASKW
+306 DNLS
-319 DSLSEV
+319 
-325 QQNALAKAFA
+325 
-335 GTRQQEN
+335 
-342 FRVLMENYDVA
+342 
-353 RQYMETAANSAGTA
+353 
-367 EEKFGA
+367 
-373 YLDSIEAKTK
+373 
-383 TLQASFE
+383 
-390 SLAVNSFSPE
+390 
-400 IFGDIIDA
+400 
-408 STAVIEFLDKT
+408 VI
-419 NLLKGS
+419 S
-425 LAGLATAGAIKGF
+425 
-438 TTIATGIK
+438 
-446 NASIQMNNFNTA
+446 
-458 LKMAKSTNLA
+458 
-468 TDEFQKLTALTQN
+468 
-481 LSQSQ
+481 
-486 LKAVVSCKALS
+486 
-497 TEQRTA
+497 
-503 ILMSTGMSQ
+503 
-512 AEAQAALASMGLA
+512 
-525 TAEGSAT
+525 
-532 AATFSLSGAF
+532 
-542 KGLWATLI
+542 
-550 ANPMIL
+550 
-556 VIAGVT
+556 
-562 AAVSAYSS
+562 
-570 YKQKIEEAR
+570 
-579 QAQLEAGNSAIE
+579 
-591 SADNI
+591 DN
-596 RKLYA
+596 
-601 AYDEASTAYAN
+601 
-612 NSGSKEDLESATE
+612 
-625 SLLSALG
+625 
-632 VEQSQIEA
+632 
-640 LKEEYGSLD
+640 
-649 EAINQ
+649 
-654 VTYDSLKENLSDMT
+654 YDSLLNENGEALPGFEKEKEKIDSLYDSVLDASDANQQLS
-668 AGYKAAQ
+668 
-675 EEMMQ
+675 ESESE
-680 AAADSMGFFS
+680 AADSAKKV
-690 GSDITVSTHGT
+690 SDIYS
-701 GKKFAEV
+701 
-708 LQAAGY
+708 QA
-714 LEKNLPKWSTSLS
+714 S
-727 TGINDYGSIDDL
+727 
-739 IAGYQKLIEMR
+739 
-750 DTLEQGVT
+750 
-758 DGLYTRDELS
+758 
-768 SSDVYGDINDKINA
+768 
-782 VKSQYEDVLD
+782 
-792 YVQKINETAAQL
+792 
-804 QFMDTI
+804 
-810 KESGMPKTAKEFDQL
+810 
-825 KESMIKTA
+825 
-833 EESGNFVGSQ
+833 
-843 QDIEDAVTNTLA
+843 A
-855 SIPELE
+855 SITQ
-861 EFYNAT
+861 T
-867 ADAATDASDI
+867 ADAAMTASQ
-877 VALANERITESVEN
+877 T
-891 ASDSA
+891 
-896 TKLIEG
+896 LISG
-902 ISNVTDILN
+902 ISAAQEAIA
-911 GQQNGKSISIASFN
+911 GQQNGKSISLADFN
-925 SDDMRDYQSALEYVN
+925 SDELKDYQGALEYVN

-946 SEKVKEIAQAKADEQ
+946 AEKVREIAKAKADEQ

-966 TNKALEQA
+966 SNKALEQA

-979 AKQIE
+979 AKEIE
-984 QYRQKLRDAN
+984 QLRASLASASDSEKASIQ
-994 FAEGESQQ
+994 E
-1002 SVQASIDALLAE
+1002 SIDALLAE

-1037 AYQNWLNAQSGS
+1037 SYQNWLNAQGGS
-1049 DYGDMASDAV
+1049 DYGDMANDAV

-1074 VYGDF
+1074 VFGDF

-1095 VDGDD
+1095 VGGDD

-1113 YLKFDDNGAVDGLD
+1113 YLKFDDNGAVDGLN

-1215 SNLKIK
+1215 SDLKIK

-1512 GYVAGRAAALVRG
+1512 GYVAGRAAALVSG

-1536 KPSSSPS
+1536 KPSSSS
-1543 TKKSSSKSSSSS
+1543 TSKTSSKSSSKSSSGSS
-1555 GGSSSSRSSSRSSS
+1555 GSKSSSSRSS
-1569 GSSSSKSSSSSSSSS
+1569 GSSSKSSSSSSNSS

-1589 EETFDWIEIA
+1589 EQTFDWIEIA
-1599 IKRISEAID
+1599 INRISEAID

-1620 LAKRNSAAADEISL
+1620 LTKRNNAAAEEISL
-1634 ITQQINTQ
+1634 ITDKINTQ
-1642 NQAYTRYMQQANSV
+1642 NSAYTRYMQQANSV

-1662 MDKVKNGT
+1662 QNKVKNGT

-1683 KIKDFQDF
+1683 KIKDFQEF

-1711 LYQDRF
+1711 LYADRF
-1717 ENISNKYEGDL
+1717 SNISTDFDNQL
-1728 ALLEHLSNTY
+1728 ALVQHLTDTYNTGLDTLEAKGL
-1738 KTGMDVLQ
+1738 
-1746 AEGYKGSKVYYTA
+1746 KGSKVYYQA
-1759 LQKAEQESI
+1759 LQKAEKENQAILQKELVDLTESFNQ
-1768 ATLKEELKSLISAY
+1768 
-1782 SEAMASGE
+1782 AMASGE
-1790 IESGSSAWYDMQKAI
+1790 IEKGSEQWYEMQKSI
-1805 NGVKESIQDAELSL
+1805 NDVKEAIDESNLSL
-1819 LQYQKSM
+1819 LEYQKTM

-1834 DYMENRIS
+1834 DYMEDRIS

-2011 LSKAMEELQETEYD
+2011 LSKAMEELQETEYEQ
-2025 RYITDQKKLL
+2025 YISDQKKLL
-2035 DDLYNEYELSLN
+2035 DELYTEYETILN
-2047 ARLDNVDAFLS
+2047 ARLDDVDALIS
-2058 DMIDS
+2058 DMIDT
-2063 INANSSSISDTIQQ
+2063 INANSSSIGDTIQQ
-2077 ECANVGYTLSET
+2077 ECANVGYTLTES
-2089 MNSIWTNDGGAFTV
+2089 MNSIWTNEGGAFAV
-2103 ISKYGDRFLTQNTS
+2103 ISKYGDQFLTQNTS

-2256 NAPKAETAWVNE
+2256 NAPKAENAWVNE
-2268 LGNESIVKPSENAI
+2268 LGNESIIKPSENAI

-2308 SDFISNQMLNAMP
+2308 SDFINRNLLTNGLMSGIG
-2321 ASENIGFNV
+2321 NIGGNTFGDINIDIPIEYVQDYNDFV
-2330 TNHTL
+2330 TQL
-2335 ENMNINLPSVYN
+2335 QK
-2347 YEEFANRLVRD
+2347 D
-2358 NKFRDFVA
+2358 NKFERMIQD
-2366 YMPSK
+2366 MTIG
-2371 RYSKTNHGS
+2371 RI
-2380 NRNGGHLAV
+2380 NGG
-2389 HSGIAKT
+2389 SKFAKGKYRWT
-2396 HPKW
+2396 